1 MKYQK
6 IFDTFV
12 CIFLRFI
19 LQEII
24 FTKKQDFRKGEI
36 VLEESLIQVKMI
48 YEKKI

>member
-19 LQEII
+19 LQEKI
-24 FTKKQDFRKGEI
+24 FTKEQDFRKKRGKFD
-36 VLEESLIQVKMI
+36 SGKNDF
-48 YEKKI
+48 YEKKV